1 MSVLNSG
8 DLNGGTSSR
17 PHSFTVAG
25 LTGEQTFPWLFPYG
39 HGGIGHSSHKRVIS
53 EDEHKRQLLMY
64 YDKHFQ
70 LDLYF
75 PMVVFNDA
83 QIKQAKTGSH
93 LLVDHK
99 KFQQIADRL
108 SRIESEVNL
117 ACRLEQGESIK
128 NKTANEQACF
138 ELLEDLEHAGAH
150 VQGSLATKKYMQNEV
165 WSLISFKG
173 APSWFITFS
182 PVDINHPLHLYFT
195 DNQTKFSPALRSS
208 DNRLKLIAQNPAAAA
223 RFFHYMSESFIK
235 NVLGVGAD
243 RPGLYGETDTYYGT
257 VEQQGRLTSHMHMLI
272 WIKSALS
279 SQEIRDRLMNPDLA
293 FQKDLT
299 KYLESC
305 HVDEFL
311 TGTMTDVKAKVSYRP
326 SVRGGLHEVIDMEE
340 YKSIKFAIFTLSL
353 DCNGLHCALVSFK
366 KLRKTSLYG

>member
-1 MSVLNSG
+1 MSINNSG
-8 DLNGGTSSR
+8 DLNEGTSSR

-25 LTGEQTFPWLFPYG
+25 LTGEQYMLDDICTLKMKALDHLKSGGKTLGIGQAETLESTFHNIQLYPQNFPWLFPYG

-53 EDEHKRQLLMY
+53 KDEHRRQLLIY

-108 SRIESEVNL
+108 SRIEPEVLANL

-150 VQGSLATKKYMQNEV
+150 VQGSLTTKK
-165 WSLISFKG
+165 
-173 APSWFITFS
+173 
-182 PVDINHPLHLYFT
+182 
-195 DNQTKFSPALRSS
+195 
-208 DNRLKLIAQNPAAAA
+208 
-223 RFFHYMSESFIK
+223 
-235 NVLGVGAD
+235 
-243 RPGLYGETDTYYGT
+243 
-257 VEQQGRLTSHMHMLI
+257 
-272 WIKSALS
+272 
-279 SQEIRDRLMNPDLA
+279 
-293 FQKDLT
+293 
-299 KYLESC
+299 
-305 HVDEFL
+305 
-311 TGTMTDVKAKVSYRP
+311 
-326 SVRGGLHEVIDMEE
+326 
-340 YKSIKFAIFTLSL
+340 
-353 DCNGLHCALVSFK
+353 
-366 KLRKTSLYG
+366 